1 VDLGFRSDHILTF
14 SIPEPQGHL
23 TDPQQIIT
31 FYRQLLERIQTL
43 PGVTAAS
50 ASEGMPLQG
59 TNFGMPF
66 QIAGK
71 PNIEDPSARPGAG
84 FSMVSP
90 EYFKAFGIRMERG
103 RAFTDQDVAGGVT
116 VAVVNETF
124 VKKYFAG
131 LDPLTQTVLVEQ
143 LIPGVTKLGP
153 PIPWQIVGVYHN
165 VRNGGLRGE
174 GFPEIDVP
182 FAQSPW
188 PQATVAVRASLDPA
202 ALTRSIGEIVQSMD
216 PNLPLAEVKTMD
228 QIKDQSL
235 AGDRFAAA
243 LFGGFAAVALILA
256 ALGIYGVM
264 SFAVAQRTH
273 EIGLRMALGAGRNR
287 VLALILKEGMILA
300 CIGLI
305 LGLGG
310 AYGVGKAMHS
320 IFYNVG
326 TMDLAAFSAV
336 AAALLLAAL
345 LACFIPARRATL
357 VDPMQALR
365 QE

>member
-1 VDLGFRSDHILTF
+1 
-14 SIPEPQGHL
+14 
-23 TDPQQIIT
+23 
-31 FYRQLLERIQTL
+31 
-43 PGVTAAS
+43 
-50 ASEGMPLQG
+50 
-59 TNFGMPF
+59 
-66 QIAGK
+66 
-71 PNIEDPSARPGAG
+71 
-84 FSMVSP
+84 
-90 EYFKAFGIRMERG
+90 
-103 RAFTDQDVAGGVT
+103 
-116 VAVVNETF
+116 
-124 VKKYFAG
+124 
-131 LDPLTQTVLVEQ
+131 
-143 LIPGVTKLGP
+143 
-153 PIPWQIVGVYHN
+153 
-165 VRNGGLRGE
+165 
-174 GFPEIDVP
+174 
-182 FAQSPW
+182 
-188 PQATVAVRASLDPA
+188 
-202 ALTRSIGEIVQSMD
+202 MD

-326 TMDLAAFSAV
+326 TIDFAAFSAV